1 MIYHPFHDFYL
12 EKSMQ
17 GRCVL
22 VLNIIYRNNLSMNH
36 CNIIKTT
43 YKTYLLQV
51 LTLIDI
57 NIYLMIYINMEHGRK
72 FVDNIEH
79 QIET

>member
-1 MIYHPFHDFYL
+1 
-12 EKSMQ
+12 
-17 GRCVL
+17 
-22 VLNIIYRNNLSMNH
+22 MNH